1 MNLETMLAPESVSLD
16 ITLTDKPRA
25 IAHAASLLAS
35 EAGMPT
41 EVVEGAL
48 LAREALGSTGVGGG
62 IALPHAR
69 LHQLAKTHAVFLRL
83 LQPIGFEANDARPVD
98 LVCAIIAPDEPTAAL
113 LTAVS
118 QIARVLR
125 DQDKTA
131 ALRQSHDAEEARA
144 ILVGSTNGHSAA

>member
-1 MNLETMLAPESVSLD
+1 MNLEQVLTPDSVSLD
-16 ITLTDKPRA
+16 LTLTDKPRA

-35 EAGMPT
+35 EAGMPSD
-41 EVVEGAL
+41 VVEGAL

-69 LHQLAKTHAVFLRL
+69 LHRLAKTHAVFLRL
-83 LQPIGFEANDARPVD
+83 LSPIGFESNDARPVD
-98 LVCAIIAPDEPTAAL
+98 LVCAIIAPDEPSAEL

-131 ALRQSHDAEEARA
+131 ALRQSHDASEARA
-144 ILVGSTNGHSAA
+144 ILVGSNGG

>member
-1 MNLETMLAPESVSLD
+1 MSLD
-16 ITLTDKPRA
+16 ITLTDKPCA

-35 EAGMPT
+35 EAGMST

-62 IALPHAR
+62 IALPHGR
-69 LHQLAKTHAVFLRL
+69 LHQLDKTHVVFHRL
-83 LQPIGFEANDARPVD
+83 AEPIGFESNDARPVD
-98 LVCAIIAPDEPTAAL
+98 LVCAIIAPDEPSGEL

-118 QIARVLR
+118 QISRVLR

-131 ALRQSHDAEEARA
+131 LLRQSHDAGEARA
-144 ILVGSTNGHSAA
+144 ILLGSANGR